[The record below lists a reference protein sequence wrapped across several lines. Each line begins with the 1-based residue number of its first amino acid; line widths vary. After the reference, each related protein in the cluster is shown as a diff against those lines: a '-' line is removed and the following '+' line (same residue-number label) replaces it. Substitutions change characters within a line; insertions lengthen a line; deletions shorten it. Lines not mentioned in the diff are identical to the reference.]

1 MDKLLQTENML
12 LASKDA
18 ENNLENKESARI
30 LVVSDSHGESE
41 LLEEIIQDF
50 GPGCDVLVF
59 CGDGICDIVA
69 CLERRAVNRHLC
81 EAFPPVVA
89 VVRGNGDAE
98 QYAVS
103 LTTDDNG
110 SPVPPFQLTVPRRVL
125 FRAAGRTILALHGH
139 VHSVDFGT
147 EMLASAASA
156 MDADMVF
163 YGHTHVPLREEIEA
177 TLIVNPGSC
186 VRPRGGFPPS
196 FAIVNFP
203 GTTERYETE
212 FFQVNKGLFGNYSF
226 TPLAW
231 NI

>member
-50 GPGCDVLVF
+50 GPGCDALVF

-89 VVRGNGDAE
+89 VLPQRRRFGLLLLHRRSFCL
-98 QYAVS
+98 QYKN
-103 LTTDDNG
+103 L
-110 SPVPPFQLTVPRRVL
+110 L
-125 FRAAGRTILALHGH
+125 
-139 VHSVDFGT
+139 
-147 EMLASAASA
+147 
-156 MDADMVF
+156 
-163 YGHTHVPLREEIEA
+163 
-177 TLIVNPGSC
+177 
-186 VRPRGGFPPS
+186 
-196 FAIVNFP
+196 
-203 GTTERYETE
+203 
-212 FFQVNKGLFGNYSF
+212 
-226 TPLAW
+226 
-231 NI
+231 